1 MDSSSYNY
9 QICLTSRFKIVQI
22 CTKIVMNVH
31 NFWSPKLHRI
41 SSFHILHSTN
51 WTWKS
56 NSVCDVKNY
65 FDIELFSL
73 ILKSF
78 YQWNF
83 CFCSLW
89 TNLIVGV
96 DKIEDYDASEVRT
109 KCQSMD
115 LLKTDFI
122 FPFYTFRPVRGA
134 LRQTISFG
142 ESDFIR
148 RWVDFKF
155 SMAFICL
162 VHFAIS
168 VLV

>member
-1 MDSSSYNY
+1 MFTTFDPPN
-9 QICLTSRFKIVQI
+9 
-22 CTKIVMNVH
+22 
-31 NFWSPKLHRI
+31 
-41 SSFHILHSTN
+41 STEFLPFTYHTLQS
-51 WTWKS
+51 WTNDKKS

-155 SMAFICL
+155 SMASICL